1 MVWIKKNFTVE
12 IRSEN
17 PRCFFTLANF
27 ASRPFLIAYIWV
39 WTSYRHTRSE
49 QSNTLMG
56 RLTAEGPKPQALPRP
71 TLLCNSCPEAIMHGA
86 CQAGLVLSHHHTS
99 ILAFCH
105 IHEHSLELY
114 SWLTWVEIKIYTKI
128 RSAVMT
134 VHLKAGFP
142 LLCHRNIGYF
152 KAKKHKPITE
162 LPLGVFPLD
171 LHWCCNIVALL
182 SVLYRKA
189 FVWSS
194 AYGCSG

>member
-1 MVWIKKNFTVE
+1 
-12 IRSEN
+12 
-17 PRCFFTLANF
+17 
-27 ASRPFLIAYIWV
+27 
-39 WTSYRHTRSE
+39 
-49 QSNTLMG
+49 MG

-152 KAKKHKPITE
+152 KAKVHTPITE
-162 LPLGVFPLD
+162 LSLGVFPLD
-171 LHWCCNIVALL
+171 LHWCCNIL

-194 AYGCSG
+194 AYGCSGYLTLIGTGLKPEMYQPKKDISLSLLAYARGAKYVSPVTACINSASYVCSK